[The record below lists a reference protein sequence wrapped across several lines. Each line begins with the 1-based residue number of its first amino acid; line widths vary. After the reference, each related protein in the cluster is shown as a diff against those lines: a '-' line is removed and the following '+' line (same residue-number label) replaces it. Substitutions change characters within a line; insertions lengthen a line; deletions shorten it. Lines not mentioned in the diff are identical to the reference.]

1 MMTRH
6 NLKLAWRNL
15 MKYKLQNTI
24 NILALAAGMAAMALA
39 LCVTDRMKMPSY
51 MKQPHIDRWYNVQLQ
66 KLNNE
71 EDRTEWYQ
79 SDPTTFSLLTANGGI
94 ACTEYVGCRSAMSYN
109 WEYWLNEGDSVG
121 RMLKTNSIAI
131 MSDDLRLDGFRS
143 ARTGEVLPTL
153 KRGDAVICKA
163 FAKRIFG
170 DKNPIGQQVN
180 TNRGSFIIRDIY
192 EPVSL
197 ASRWKSP
204 SNTSEFIFC
213 VAPSDTVLQTGELK
227 DLYNSGYNIILKEGA
242 DIADFERE
250 ANSRLAPVGAKV
262 ECQQMNK
269 LAIANTFIL
278 NLRKLILAIGWLI
291 LLSTGIGFLKL
302 QLQMM
307 GMRRREAALRTVHG
321 AKMRH
326 LFATFFADVLLQ
338 GGMAV
343 TLALFL
349 ITWLIRTAETHLQ
362 GVIES
367 GGWEFSAAYSYFAM
381 IAGTMAVVSAVAVW
395 LGLRTMLRQGQSMA
409 SRLHRGGSAGLRNIM
424 LSVQLTIGIL
434 FIGCTCSL
442 VLYASQVMKTFVRP
456 QDKEKMEHALLVDVR
471 DYYEDVNRLIR
482 ELPDAEE
489 VHDIR
494 LWDRAV
500 SVAVSFEKNDP
511 NEILCVYKF
520 WETFQY
526 DIRDTLLLKTLGVGV
541 RWLVPE
547 EKRTSCMLVSQYV
560 YDVMKEH
567 NFAPNNVINA
577 DPSRNTYV
585 IGGIFEPLP
594 YTMNARPHK
603 TTGFIYITDL
613 ILPEHSIIV
622 VPKKGRHDQLKL
634 ALENEV
640 AQKAKK
646 DAIKFPIRKLKDVL
660 MNQNTVLVENMVR
673 GAWVL
678 CGLCLVVCIMGIWS
692 SISLDTRSRRKEI
705 ALRKV
710 HGAKRW
716 DITLL
721 LGRLYGVLLV
731 VATTVSVPF
740 IIQFNDAVTNWFKK
754 NYGSYSAMECNAMQ
768 SYTVP
773 GLDVTFSPTLP
784 ILAGVLVTTLCVLIV
799 VGYHIRKAN
808 NINPASVIGSD

>member
-51 MKQPHIDRWYNVQLQ
+51 MKQPHFDRWYNVQLQ
-66 KLNNE
+66 KLNYE
-71 EDRTEWYQ
+71 EDRQKWYQ
-79 SDPTTFSLLTANGGI
+79 SDSTTFALLTANGGI
-94 ACTEYVGCRSAMSYN
+94 ACTEYVGCYNVINYN

-121 RMLKTNSIAI
+121 RMQKTNSFAI
-131 MSDDLRLDGFRS
+131 MSDDLRLYGFRS

-170 DKNPIGQQVN
+170 DKNPIGQEVK
-180 TNRGSFIIRDIY
+180 TNQGSFIIRDIH
-192 EPVSL
+192 EPMSL
-197 ASRWKSP
+197 AAYYMNPKY
-204 SNTSEFIFC
+204 TSEFIFC
-213 VAPSDTVLQTGELK
+213 VAPSDTVLQTGKLK
-227 DLYNSGYNIILKEGA
+227 DLYDGGYNIILKEGA
-242 DIADFERE
+242 DIAEFERE

-262 ECQQMNK
+262 KCQQMNK
-269 LAIANTFIL
+269 LAFANTFIL

-349 ITWLIRTAETHLQ
+349 ITWLIRTTETHLQ

-395 LGLRTMLRQGQSMA
+395 LGLRTMLRQGQNMA
-409 SRLHRGGSAGLRNIM
+409 SKLHRGSSAALRNIM
-424 LSVQLTIGIL
+424 LGVQLTIGIL

-456 QDKEKMEHALLVDVR
+456 HDKEKLEHALLLDVR

-489 VHDIR
+489 VHTCCWYDNNT
-494 LWDRAV
+494 LMV
-500 SVAVSFEKNDP
+500 HYDP
-511 NEILCVYKF
+511 KDTNEILLSSKIYRSHEC
-520 WETFQY
+520 
-526 DIRDTLLLKTLGVGV
+526 DIRDTLPLKTLGVSV
-541 RWLVPE
+541 RWFVPE
-547 EKRTSCMLVSQYV
+547 EERSSCVLMSQFA
-560 YDVMKEH
+560 YDVIKEH
-567 NFAPNNVINA
+567 HFAPNNMVEQ
-577 DPSRNTYV
+577 SFSVKSFV

-594 YTMNARPHK
+594 YTMNARPNESM
-603 TTGFIYITDL
+603 GFIFITDY
-613 ILPEHSIIV
+613 IQPEHNIIV
-622 VPKKGRHDQLKL
+622 VPKKGRHEQLKL

-646 DAIKFPIRKLKDVL
+646 GAIKFPILKLKDKL
-660 MNQNTVLVENMVR
+660 MNQNTVLVESMVR

-678 CGLCLVVCIMGIWS
+678 CGLCFVVCIMGIWS

-721 LGRLYGVLLV
+721 LGRLYGVLLII
-731 VATTVSVPF
+731 ATAVSLPL
-740 IIQFNDAVTNWFKK
+740 IIQFNVAVTKWFKK
-754 NYGSYSAMECNAMQ
+754 NYGSYSVMQSNAMQ

-784 ILAGVLVTTLCVLIV
+784 ILAGVVVTTLCVLIV
-799 VGYHIRKAN
+799 VGYHIRRAN